1 MALSGVGAAT
11 LTRRLAGLLGTVAS
25 YAPGPGSE
33 DQSVMGS
40 G

>member
-25 YAPGPGSE
+25 YVPGPGSI
-33 DQSVMGS
+33 DDGAM
-40 G
+40 